1 MFIFVQHSMVAQT
14 SQHQID
20 SLETLIKSKKDTALV
35 NLYIELGSA
44 TFETSQKKAE
54 SYYQKALTEL
64 GKIKDPAFKAAT
76 QKKLGDQKI
85 SVSEYKEAYTLINQA
100 LDYYKSEKL
109 SLQQSECYMSLS
121 YINSR
126 LANYPSALEQASTAL
141 LLARQVNNVPGIG
154 KAYNSLGNIYD
165 NMGDHDA
172 ALKNYQK
179 ALEVYSSA
187 KDKSGIARVYMNLS
201 VVYNKTNRT
210 EEAESL
216 LRKAISI
223 AKEAKDDRL
232 LSIAYGN
239 MGLMCEKKKDYRK
252 ALEYYELSLKMKEGL
267 GDRHSIMIS
276 HINVSNTQLQVGN
289 IQKALDHI
297 NTAISIGTAL
307 GAKKELID
315 AYGVQAAVYEKKGD
329 YRQAYLALQE
339 KASINDSLFSQ
350 DQMNYLV
357 DVEKRNEISQLERE
371 NQMLRQN
378 SIIDQLKL
386 EHNRFIRYYL
396 LIGLS
401 FAIILIGLLIFQ
413 SSERRKNSRRL
424 DEVNKQLIKT
434 NKQLKRS
441 EAELTES
448 NRTKDQFFSIISHDL
463 RNPLA
468 SMVSFVRIMKRDYVS
483 LDQEERTSLIDEF
496 EKIVNRT
503 GNLLENLLMWSRS
516 QTGRLNIKP
525 TTFAARQILEEN
537 VDLHENALKSKNI
550 QLLLKENLPE
560 ILVMADLN
568 MMHTVIRNLL
578 SNAVKFTPTGGR
590 IDIGYEQKDQMCVYF
605 VHDTGIGIDPEK
617 AKTLF
622 ELGSTFVR
630 TGTASEKGSGLGLV
644 LCKDFIEKNNG
655 KIWFESK
662 PDEGTTFYFSVPLS
676 SETIA

>member
-1 MFIFVQHSMVAQT
+1 LSLYAQVNQ
-14 SQHQID
+14 SKID
-20 SLETLIKSKKDTALV
+20 SLESLLASKKDTALI
-35 NLYIELGSA
+35 NLYIKLGGA
-44 TFETSQKKAE
+44 LFETNQIKAE
-54 SYYQKALTEL
+54 SYYNKALTAL
-64 GKIKDPAFKAAT
+64 GKIDDPAFKAAT

-85 SVSEYKEAYTLINQA
+85 SVSAYKEAYTLISQA
-100 LDYYKSEKL
+100 LDYYKEQKK
-109 SLQQSECYMSLS
+109 SLEQSECYLSLS

-141 LLARQVNNVPGIG
+141 LLARQASNVPGIG

-179 ALEVYSSA
+179 ALEVYSSI

-201 VVYNKTNRT
+201 VVYNKTNKI
-210 EEAESL
+210 EEAENL
-216 LRKAISI
+216 LHKAISI
-223 AKEAKDDRL
+223 ATEAKDDKL

-239 MGLMCEKKKDYRK
+239 MGLMCERKKDFRQ
-252 ALEYYELSLKMKEGL
+252 ALEYYELSLKMKEEL

-276 HINVSNTQLQVGN
+276 HINVSNTQLQLGN
-289 IQKALDHI
+289 IQKALDHV
-297 NTAISIGTAL
+297 NTAITIGTAL

-315 AYGVQAAVYEKKGD
+315 AYGVQANIYEKKGD
-329 YRQAYLALQE
+329 YRLAYRALQE
-339 KASINDSLFSQ
+339 KVSINDSLFSN
-350 DQMNYLV
+350 DQISYLV

-371 NQMLRQN
+371 NQILRQN
-378 SIIDQLKL
+378 SVIDQLKL

-401 FAIILIGLLIFQ
+401 FAIILIGLLIYQ

-434 NKQLKRS
+434 NKQLKKS

-468 SMVSFVRIMKRDYVS
+468 SMVSFVRIMKRDYES
-483 LDQEERTSLIDEF
+483 LDQEERISLIDEF

-525 TTFAARQILEEN
+525 TAFPARQILEEN
-537 VDLHENALKSKNI
+537 IDLHENALKSKNI

-560 ILVMADLN
+560 ILVLADLN
-568 MMHTVIRNLL
+568 MMHTIIRNLL

-590 IDIGYEQKDQMCVYF
+590 IDIGYEQKDKMCVYS

-617 AKTLF
+617 GKTLF

-644 LCKDFIEKNNG
+644 LCKDFVEKNNG
-655 KIWFESK
+655 NIWFESK

-676 SETIA
+676 SETTA